1 MINEFNKKGYL
12 IIKNF
17 YDKKVIL
24 NIKKDIFKLSYQL
37 YKKYNKNEKKINFN
51 SDNFDY
57 YLLKAKRKNISEI
70 TRSIYDVCKK
80 ITGFYEI
87 MGNRKAL
94 TLSKKLLGSE
104 EIAIL
109 SRGFGMRIDYPGDR
123 YWKARMHQ
131 DYSGQL
137 GSPNGLVMYTPLRK
151 VTQAL
156 GPVTLYEKSH
166 RQGLFPTIVNMKKV
180 KKKITYDPYYIK
192 DEKKIIKS
200 FKKSYLKIDET
211 DLGIFDFMLLHE
223 SSFNRTNKI
232 RWSLVHRIFD
242 YSHSQSIKQNYIGG
256 IMEGN
261 VFNLEEHYNLK

>member
-1 MINEFNKKGYL
+1 
-12 IIKNF
+12 
-17 YDKKVIL
+17 
-24 NIKKDIFKLSYQL
+24 
-37 YKKYNKNEKKINFN
+37 
-51 SDNFDY
+51 
-57 YLLKAKRKNISEI
+57 
-70 TRSIYDVCKK
+70 
-80 ITGFYEI
+80 

-94 TLSKKLLGSE
+94 NLSKKLLGSKK
-104 EIAIL
+104 IAIL
-109 SRGFGMRIDYPGDR
+109 SRGFGMRIDYPGDT

-156 GPVTLYEKSH
+156 GPVKLYEKSH
-166 RQGLFPTIVNMKKV
+166 NQGMYPTIVDMVKV
-180 KKKITYDPYYIK
+180 KQKKTYDPYHIK
-192 DEKKIIKS
+192 DEKRIIKN

-223 SSFNRTNKI
+223 SSFNKSNKI

-242 YSHSQSIKQNYIGG
+242 YSHTQSIKQNYIGG

-261 VFNLEEHYNLK
+261 VFNLEDHYKSK